1 MHADNLRIALSAAV
15 PLCIVAAQARG
26 GPKDVDWQIVQE
38 TGDLLGA
45 KADLL
50 MFLGEKFGETA
61 RVFNALAASLAILAF
76 CPGGVTFLGEHWEVQ
91 YDGKVQKET
100 SDNRS

>member
-15 PLCIVAAQARG
+15 PLRIMVLQARG
-26 GPKDVDWQIVQE
+26 DSKDVDRQILQE
-38 TGDLLGA
+38 TTDLFGA
-45 KADLL
+45 NDDLL

-76 CPGGVTFLGEHWEVQ
+76 CPGGVTFLGEHWEA
-91 YDGKVQKET
+91 
-100 SDNRS
+100 